1 MNTNISIPSIN
12 FHLWEPCN
20 MKCGFCFA
28 TFQDVKQTILPK
40 GHLPEHQAI
49 EVIKKIAEA
58 GFEKITFAG
67 GEPLLCNWLPN
78 LIKTAKQLGMTTMV
92 VTNGSQLTDAF
103 LEENKPFLDWIAISV
118 DSLNGKNNVNIGRAI
133 AGKKPLTKQFY
144 METIDK
150 IKGHGYGLK
159 INTVVNK
166 VNYKDNLLE
175 FIQYAKPKRWKV
187 LQVLPMVGQN
197 DTKIDAFKISEQEFD
212 YFLETHKEVKSMV
225 PESNNAMKGS
235 YVMVDPA
242 GRFFDN
248 VKGIHHYSK
257 PILQV
262 GIDVAL
268 KDVNYD
274 LDKFIERDGLYDWE
288 MKANKISRKEGVLV

>member
-1 MNTNISIPSIN
+1 
-12 FHLWEPCN
+12 